1 MNDFGS
7 AGNASCE
14 EIRRAIQERL
24 DGVGASRNANVIEP
38 HVVTCEACRGYEIN
52 LRAIGERLRA
62 LPVFSLPEQT
72 VARILRRSTE
82 EERYALHSKARRVC
96 MGVLAVAAAVAL
108 TVSLPILRVGPGEAV
123 STADLDRAREQT
135 VYVLNITADAL
146 QRIGRTTILEVLE
159 RSLPPVLERFQLK
172 WWRLSQLRMRR
183 LET

>member
-7 AGNASCE
+7 AGNASCN
-14 EIRRAIQERL
+14 EIRRAIEGRL
-24 DGVGASRNANVIEP
+24 DGVGASSEANVIDP
-38 HVVTCEACRGYEIN
+38 HVITCEACREYEVN
-52 LRAIGERLRA
+52 LRALGERLRA

-72 VARILRRSTE
+72 VASILWRSIE
-82 EERYALHSKARRVC
+82 EERYAWRSKARRVC
-96 MGVLAVAAAVAL
+96 IGVLAVAAAVAL
-108 TVSLPILRVGPGEAV
+108 AVGLPILRVGPGEAV
-123 STADLDRAREQT
+123 STADLDHAKAQT

-146 QRIGRTTILEVLE
+146 QRIGRTTVLEVLE